1 MIDVRELTI
10 DYQTSSGA
18 VRAVDGINFSL
29 APSEIL
35 GLVGESGSGKST
47 VAMALVGHTAPAARV
62 RKGEVLWNG
71 HNLLTM
77 PAPLIALYRGKRIGF
92 VPQNSATGLSPH
104 LRIGSQFA
112 EVVMQHGLALTR
124 NEALLLAK
132 NQFALVGLPTPEKL
146 LGRYPHEL
154 SGGQQ
159 QRVSIALAI
168 ACRPELLVLDEP
180 TTGLDVTTQLRIV
193 ELLRDLR
200 SRFGIGMLYVTH
212 DLGLLS
218 QIADRVGVMY
228 AGRLIEIA
236 SNAQLFAGPLH
247 PYSRGLIASVPGFET
262 TGPRSRPL
270 GGLLERRSLPSGCA
284 FFPRC
289 DHARPSCATTRQSL
303 EPARV
308 GHDVA
313 CQRWQ
318 SIESESTQP
327 PADEMVGARS
337 SASGHAPLVELE
349 SVSITYRRR
358 SRLRRLFKPSDEL
371 VVSELSLSIREG
383 EIFALVGE
391 SGSGKSTIARTLSG
405 LLAPLAGSIRFRGMP
420 LAGRLRE
427 RTLELKRQIQYVFQN
442 PDASLNPR
450 ERVRRAVGRPL
461 KLYYHVDWADLGMRV
476 ARALQEVRL
485 DSSYAD
491 RFPDQLSGGERQ
503 RVAIARGLAAEPS
516 LILCDEVLSALD
528 VSVQASII
536 DLLARLRRETGVA
549 MLFISH
555 DLAVV
560 RKLADRTGV
569 LFRGS
574 LVEIGPTERIFE
586 PPYHPY
592 TEELL
597 LAVPSFR
604 QRRSGAKQVP
614 KSRNG
619 TGSESRQGCVYAQRC
634 PKYLGAVCDQQIP
647 PWRPT
652 AEGHAIRCH
661 IPLSELASENPS
673 AERFCSSDAHQ
684 EVSTCPQG

>member
-1 MIDVRELTI
+1 
-10 DYQTSSGA
+10 
-18 VRAVDGINFSL
+18 
-29 APSEIL
+29 
-35 GLVGESGSGKST
+35 
-47 VAMALVGHTAPAARV
+47 
-62 RKGEVLWNG
+62 
-71 HNLLTM
+71 
-77 PAPLIALYRGKRIGF
+77 
-92 VPQNSATGLSPH
+92 
-104 LRIGSQFA
+104 
-112 EVVMQHGLALTR
+112 
-124 NEALLLAK
+124 
-132 NQFALVGLPTPEKL
+132 
-146 LGRYPHEL
+146 
-154 SGGQQ
+154 
-159 QRVSIALAI
+159 
-168 ACRPELLVLDEP
+168 
-180 TTGLDVTTQLRIV
+180 
-193 ELLRDLR
+193 
-200 SRFGIGMLYVTH
+200 
-212 DLGLLS
+212 
-218 QIADRVGVMY
+218 
-228 AGRLIEIA
+228 
-236 SNAQLFAGPLH
+236 
-247 PYSRGLIASVPGFET
+247 
-262 TGPRSRPL
+262 
-270 GGLLERRSLPSGCA
+270 
-284 FFPRC
+284 
-289 DHARPSCATTRQSL
+289 
-303 EPARV
+303 
-308 GHDVA
+308 
-313 CQRWQ
+313 
-318 SIESESTQP
+318 
-327 PADEMVGARS
+327 
-337 SASGHAPLVELE
+337 
-349 SVSITYRRR
+349 
-358 SRLRRLFKPSDEL
+358 
-371 VVSELSLSIREG
+371 
-383 EIFALVGE
+383 
-391 SGSGKSTIARTLSG
+391 
-405 LLAPLAGSIRFRGMP
+405 MP

-461 KLYYHVDWADLGMRV
+461 KLYYHVDWANLGMRV

-560 RKLADRTGV
+560 RQLADRTGV

-604 QRRSGAKQVP
+604 QRRSGAKQLP

-619 TGSESRQGCVYAQRC
+619 TRLESRQGCVYAHRC